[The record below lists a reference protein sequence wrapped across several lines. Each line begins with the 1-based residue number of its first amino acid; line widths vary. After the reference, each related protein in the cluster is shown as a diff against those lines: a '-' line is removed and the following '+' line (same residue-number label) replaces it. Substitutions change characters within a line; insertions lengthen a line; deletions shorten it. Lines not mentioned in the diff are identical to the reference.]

1 MPEDLS
7 RYWVLGEPVVL
18 SHKKPKFSCL
28 SVARK
33 EDVADYAL
41 CHRVRH
47 VEDVVSSLVTDKL
60 RMRRLE
66 FIDIVLFVSCRVY
79 QKDVE
84 IVN

>member
-1 MPEDLS
+1 MYWANLLS
-7 RYWVLGEPVVL
+7 GLIN
-18 SHKKPKFSCL
+18 KPKFSCL

-60 RMRRLE
+60 KVRR
-66 FIDIVLFVSCRVY
+66 
-79 QKDVE
+79 
-84 IVN
+84 